1 MTLQVNATKFNSHG
15 RPFKIHFNNT
25 VDPACSVSYNST
37 DNLIGDQLQIHASF
51 NSCEIFKTELS
62 NGNFIYNQTV
72 LLTYGENPASQLI
85 YREEVITFNV
95 ECTRLS
101 NSTVFL
107 ESQGHL
113 NVTRLAKQ
121 IFSKGKLF
129 LKFAFY
135 WILSFKK
142 TFRAWMNYLVLVRHH
157 QASKSKFIMHTS

>member
-37 DNLIGDQLQIHASF
+37 ENLIGDQLQIHASF

-95 ECTRLS
+95 ECTKLS

-129 LKFAFY
+129 LKFSFY
-135 WILSFKK
+135 
-142 TFRAWMNYLVLVRHH
+142 
-157 QASKSKFIMHTS
+157 